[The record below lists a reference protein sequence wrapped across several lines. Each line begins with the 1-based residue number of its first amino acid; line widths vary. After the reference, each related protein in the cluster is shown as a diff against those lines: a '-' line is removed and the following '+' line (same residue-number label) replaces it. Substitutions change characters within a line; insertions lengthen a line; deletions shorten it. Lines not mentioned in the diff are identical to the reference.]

1 MFRSIRARIIVATA
15 GCLVVALL
23 LNTVINFQVTRQ
35 DNQQSQRDILTST
48 SASHNMAI
56 ADWVKSKMTVI
67 ASAQTVALSDDP
79 VPVFKQLAQAGGF
92 TNVYVG
98 YASKTAKFSEPAG
111 VPADYDPTI
120 RPWYQQVV
128 STDGPVVTAPYVDAG
143 SGKLVVTFA
152 VPVKENGTLKAVV
165 AGDVAM
171 DSVVA
176 NVRGIHPTPA
186 SSGLLLNSDG
196 SVIAAND
203 PALTLKPFAE
213 TIKGID
219 FAALKSGTPV
229 DGTLNDA
236 EKTFVATAVPG
247 TNWLLVVALDNGD
260 ATSGMRSLLKASAIS
275 LVILALLSA
284 AIVHFLIARLLKRLS
299 DIRDA
304 MHNIANGTNDLSQ
317 RLPDSGEDEVAQ
329 IAQAFNAFSDKL
341 SVVMVQLRDA
351 SESVKNAAQE
361 IAAGNHDLSGRTE
374 QAASSLRETASAVEQ
389 ITASVTQSNESA
401 AEANDQAS
409 KASAAAARGG
419 EVVSQ
424 AISTMQ
430 SIEVASAKIGDITS
444 VIDGIAFQT
453 NILALNASVE
463 AARAG
468 EQGRGFAVVA
478 GEVRNLASR
487 SAQAAKEIKSLIDST
502 TDSVAT
508 GSRYVHLAGESMD
521 EIRSSIGSVSGIM
534 REISIATSEQMK
546 GIHEINHAV
555 THLDRMVQQNAELVV
570 ESAAAAGALQSQ
582 AGDLA
587 ETAGHF
593 RI

>member
-1 MFRSIRARIIVATA
+1 MFRSIRARIIAATA

-128 STDGPVVTAPYVDAG
+128 SADGPVVTAPYVDAG
-143 SGKLVVTFA
+143 TGKLVVTFA
-152 VPVKENGTLKAVV
+152 VPVKENGALKAVV

-176 NVRGIHPTPA
+176 NVRGIHPTPS

-219 FAALKSGTPV
+219 FAALKSGNLV
-229 DGTLNDA
+229 DGTLNDV

-284 AIVHFLIARLLKRLS
+284 AIVHLLIARLLKRLS

-361 IAAGNHDLSGRTE
+361 IAAGNQDLSGRTE

-453 NILALNASVE
+453 NILALNAAVE

-468 EQGRGFAVVA
+468 EQGKGFAVVA
-478 GEVRNLASR
+478 GEVRHLASR
-487 SAQAAKEIKSLIDST
+487 SASAANDIRKLIDASA
-502 TDSVAT
+502 SKVQS
-508 GSRYVHLAGESMD
+508 GSEQVHAAGRTMD
-521 EIRSSIGSVSGIM
+521 DIVVQVKNVTQLIAQ
-534 REISIATSEQMK
+534 ISHATSEQATGLSELTRAVAELDSITQKNADLVEESAHISAMVK
-546 GIHEINHAV
+546 HRAGRLKDAV
-555 THLDRMVQQNAELVV
+555 TVLH
-570 ESAAAAGALQSQ
+570 
-582 AGDLA
+582 
-587 ETAGHF
+587 
-593 RI
+593 

>member
-1 MFRSIRARIIVATA
+1 MFRSIRARIIAATA

-23 LNTVINFQVTRQ
+23 LNTVINFLVTRQ

-143 SGKLVVTFA
+143 TGKLVVTFA
-152 VPVKENGTLKAVV
+152 VPVKENGALKAVV

-176 NVRGIHPTPA
+176 NVRGIHPTPS

-219 FAALKSGTPV
+219 FAALKSGNLV
-229 DGTLNDA
+229 DGTLNDV

-247 TNWLLVVALDNGD
+247 TNWLLVVALDSGD

-284 AIVHFLIARLLKRLS
+284 AIVHLLIARLLKRLS

-317 RLPDSGEDEVAQ
+317 RLPDSGQDEVAQ

-361 IAAGNHDLSGRTE
+361 IAAGNQDLSGRTE

-570 ESAAAAGALQSQ
+570 QSAAAAGALQSQ

>member
-1 MFRSIRARIIVATA
+1 MFTSIRARIIAATT

-23 LNTVINFQVTRQ
+23 LNTIINFQVTRQ

-56 ADWVKSKMTVI
+56 ADWVNSKMTVI
-67 ASAQTVALSDDP
+67 TSAQPVALSDDP
-79 VPVFKQLAQAGGF
+79 VPVFKQLALAGGF

-98 YASKTAKFSEPAG
+98 YASKTAKFSDPTG
-111 VPADYDPTI
+111 VPADYDPTL

-128 STDGPVVTAPYVDAG
+128 SADGPVVTAPYVDAG
-143 SGKLVVTFA
+143 TGKLVVTFA
-152 VPVKENGTLKAVV
+152 VPVKEQGALKAVV

-186 SSGLLLNSDG
+186 SSGLLLDSNG
-196 SVIAAND
+196 TVIAGSD
-203 PALTLKPFAE
+203 PALTLKPFTE
-213 TIKGID
+213 TIKGTD
-219 FAALKSGTPV
+219 FATLKSGNLV
-229 DGTLNDA
+229 DGTFNGR
-236 EKTFVATAVPG
+236 EKTFLATAVPG
-247 TNWLLVVALDNGD
+247 THWLLVVALDNGD
-260 ATSGMRSLLKASAIS
+260 ATAGMRSLLKASALS
-275 LVILALLSA
+275 LAILALLSGA
-284 AIVHFLIARLLKRLS
+284 LMHLLIARLLKRLS
-299 DIRDA
+299 GIRDA
-304 MHNIANGTNDLSQ
+304 MNSIANGTNDLSQ
-317 RLPDSGEDEVAQ
+317 RLPDKGGDEVAQ

-351 SESVKNAAQE
+351 SASVKNAAHE
-361 IAAGNHDLSGRTE
+361 IAAGNQDLSGRTE
-374 QAASSLRETASAVEQ
+374 QAASSLRETASAVEE

-401 AEANDQAS
+401 AEANEQAI
-409 KASAAAARGG
+409 KASAAASRGG
-419 EVVSQ
+419 DVVAQ

-430 SIEVASAKIGDITS
+430 SIELASAKIGDITS

-502 TDSVAT
+502 TESVAT
-508 GSRYVHLAGESMD
+508 GSRFVHLAGDSMD
-521 EIRSSIGSVSGIM
+521 EIRASVGSVSGIM
-534 REISIATSEQMK
+534 REISIATREQMK

-570 ESAAAAGALQSQ
+570 QSAAAASALQSQ

>member
-1 MFRSIRARIIVATA
+1 MFRSIRARIIAATA

-128 STDGPVVTAPYVDAG
+128 SADGPVVTAPYVDAG
-143 SGKLVVTFA
+143 TGKLVVTFA
-152 VPVKENGTLKAVV
+152 VPVKENGALKAVV

-176 NVRGIHPTPA
+176 NVRGIHPTPS

-219 FAALKSGTPV
+219 FAALKSGNLV
-229 DGTLNDA
+229 DGTLNDV

-284 AIVHFLIARLLKRLS
+284 TIVHLLIARLLKRLS

-361 IAAGNHDLSGRTE
+361 IAAGNQDLSGRTE

-570 ESAAAAGALQSQ
+570 QSAAAAGALQSQ

>member
-1 MFRSIRARIIVATA
+1 MFRSIRARIIAVTT
-15 GCLVVALL
+15 GCLVVALV

-67 ASAQTVALSDDP
+67 ASAQSVALSDDP

-98 YASKTAKFSEPAG
+98 YASKTAKFSDPAG

-128 STDGPVVTAPYVDAG
+128 SQHGPVVTAPYVDAG
-143 SGKLVVTFA
+143 TGKLVVTFA
-152 VPVKENGTLKAVV
+152 VPVKENGTLQAVV

-196 SVIAAND
+196 SVIAASD

-213 TIKGID
+213 IITGTD
-219 FAALKSGTPV
+219 LATLKSGNLV
-229 DGTLNDA
+229 EGAFDGG
-236 EKTFVATAVPG
+236 EKTFVATPVPG
-247 TNWLLVVALDNGD
+247 TNWMLVVALDNND
-260 ATSGMRSLLKASAIS
+260 ATSGMRSLLKASALS
-275 LVILALLSA
+275 LVILALLSG
-284 AIVHFLIARLLKRLS
+284 AIVHILIARLLKRLS

-317 RLPDSGEDEVAQ
+317 RLPDSGNDEVAQ

-351 SESVKNAAQE
+351 SASVKNAAQE
-361 IAAGNHDLSGRTE
+361 IAAGNQDLSGRTE
-374 QAASSLRETASAVEQ
+374 QAASSLRETASAVEE

-401 AEANDQAS
+401 AEANEQAS
-409 KASAAAARGG
+409 KASAAASRGG

-521 EIRSSIGSVSGIM
+521 EIRASIGSVSGIM

-570 ESAAAAGALQSQ
+570 QSAAAASALQSQ

>member
-1 MFRSIRARIIVATA
+1 MFRSIRARIIAATT

-23 LNTVINFQVTRQ
+23 LNTIINFQVTRQ

-56 ADWVKSKMTVI
+56 ADWVISKMTVI
-67 ASAQTVALSDDP
+67 TSAQPVALSDDP
-79 VPVFKQLAQAGGF
+79 VPVFKQLALAGGF

-98 YASKTAKFSEPAG
+98 YASKTAKFSDPTG
-111 VPADYDPTI
+111 VPADYDPTL
-120 RPWYQQVV
+120 RPWYQQAV
-128 STDGPVVTAPYVDAG
+128 SADGPVVTAPYVDAG
-143 SGKLVVTFA
+143 TGKLVVTFA
-152 VPVKENGTLKAVV
+152 VPVKEQGALKAVV

-186 SSGLLLNSDG
+186 SSGLLLDSNG
-196 SVIAAND
+196 TVIAGSD
-203 PALTLKPFAE
+203 PALTLKPFTE
-213 TIKGID
+213 TIKGTD
-219 FAALKSGTPV
+219 FAALKSGNLV
-229 DGTLNDA
+229 DGTFNGR
-236 EKTFVATAVPG
+236 EKTFLATAVPG
-247 TNWLLVVALDNGD
+247 THWLLVVALDNGD
-260 ATSGMRSLLKASAIS
+260 ATAGMRSLLKASALS
-275 LVILALLSA
+275 LAILALLSGA
-284 AIVHFLIARLLKRLS
+284 LMHLLIARLLKRLS
-299 DIRDA
+299 GIRDA
-304 MHNIANGTNDLSQ
+304 MNSIANGTNDLSQ
-317 RLPDSGEDEVAQ
+317 RLPDKGGDEVAQ

-341 SVVMVQLRDA
+341 SVVMIQLRDA
-351 SESVKNAAQE
+351 SASVKNAAHE
-361 IAAGNHDLSGRTE
+361 IAAGNQDLSGRTE
-374 QAASSLRETASAVEQ
+374 QAASSLRETASAVEE

-401 AEANDQAS
+401 AEANEQAS
-409 KASAAAARGG
+409 KASAAASRGG
-419 EVVSQ
+419 DVVAQ

-430 SIEVASAKIGDITS
+430 SIELASAKIGDITS

-502 TDSVAT
+502 TESVAT
-508 GSRYVHLAGESMD
+508 GSRFVHLAGDSMD
-521 EIRSSIGSVSGIM
+521 EIRASVGSVSGIM
-534 REISIATSEQMK
+534 REMSIATREQMK

-570 ESAAAAGALQSQ
+570 QSAAAASALQSQ

>member
-1 MFRSIRARIIVATA
+1 MFRSIRARIIAATV
-15 GCLVVALL
+15 GCLIAALI

-35 DNQQSQRDILTST
+35 DNQQSQRDMLAST
-48 SASHNMAI
+48 SASHSLAI
-56 ADWVKSKMTVI
+56 ADWVSSKTTI
-67 ASAQTVALSDDP
+67 INSLQGVALSDDP
-79 VPVFKQLAQAGGF
+79 VPMFKQLAQAGGF
-92 TNVYVG
+92 INVYVG
-98 YASKTAKFSEPAG
+98 YASKTAKFSNPDG
-111 VPADYDPTI
+111 VPADYDPTV
-120 RPWYQQVV
+120 RPWYQQAVNE
-128 STDGPVVTAPYVDAG
+128 DRAIVTAPYVDTG
-143 SGKLVVTFA
+143 TKKLVVTFA
-152 VPVKENGTLKAVV
+152 VPVKENGELKAVL

-219 FAALKSGTPV
+219 FAALKSGNPV

-247 TNWLLVVALDNGD
+247 TNWLLVVALDSGD
-260 ATSGMRSLLKASAIS
+260 ATSGMRSLLKASGIS

-361 IAAGNHDLSGRTE
+361 IAAGNQDLSGRTE

>member
-1 MFRSIRARIIVATA
+1 MFRSIRARIIAATT

-23 LNTVINFQVTRQ
+23 LNTVINFQVTRH
-35 DNQQSQRDILTST
+35 DNQQSQRDILSST
-48 SASHNMAI
+48 SASHTMAI
-56 ADWVKSKMTVI
+56 ADWVKGKMAVI
-67 ASAQTVALSDDP
+67 ASAQSVALSDDP

-98 YASKTAKFSEPAG
+98 YASKTAKFSDPAG

-128 STDGPVVTAPYVDAG
+128 SAGGPVVTAPYVDAG
-143 SGKLVVTFA
+143 TGKLVVTFA
-152 VPVKENGTLKAVV
+152 IPVKENGALKAVV
-165 AGDVAM
+165 AGDVAL

-186 SSGLLLNSDG
+186 SSGLLLGSDG
-196 SVIAAND
+196 TVIAAND
-203 PALTLKPFAE
+203 PALTLKPLNE
-213 TIKGID
+213 VLKGID
-219 FAALKSGTPV
+219 FAALKSGDLV
-229 DGTLNDA
+229 DGTFDGSD
-236 EKTFVATAVPG
+236 KTFVATAVPG
-247 TNWLLVVALDNGD
+247 TRWLLVVALDNAD
-260 ATSGMRSLLKASAIS
+260 ATSGMRSLLKASALS
-275 LVILALLSA
+275 LAILALLSG
-284 AIVHFLIARLLKRLS
+284 AIVHVLIARLLKRLS

-304 MHNIANGTNDLSQ
+304 MNNIANGTNDLSQ
-317 RLPDSGEDEVAQ
+317 RLPDKGDDEVAQ

-341 SVVMVQLRDA
+341 SVVMVQLREA
-351 SESVKNAAQE
+351 SASVKNAARE
-361 IAAGNHDLSGRTE
+361 IAAGNQDLSGRTE
-374 QAASSLRETASAVEQ
+374 QAASSLRETASAVEE

-401 AEANDQAS
+401 AEANEQAS

-419 EVVSQ
+419 DVVAQ

-502 TDSVAT
+502 TESVAT
-508 GSRYVHLAGESMD
+508 GSRYVHLAGDSMD
-521 EIRSSIGSVSGIM
+521 EIRSSVGSVSGIM
-534 REISIATSEQMK
+534 REISIATREQMK

-555 THLDRMVQQNAELVV
+555 SHLDRMVQQNAELVV
-570 ESAAAAGALQSQ
+570 QSAAAASALQSQ

>member
-1 MFRSIRARIIVATA
+1 MFRSIRARIIAATA

-143 SGKLVVTFA
+143 TGKLVVTFA
-152 VPVKENGTLKAVV
+152 VPVKENGALKAVV

-219 FAALKSGTPV
+219 FAALKSGNL
-229 DGTLNDA
+229 DGTLNDV

-247 TNWLLVVALDNGD
+247 TNWLLVVALDSGD

-317 RLPDSGEDEVAQ
+317 RLPGGEDEVAQ

-361 IAAGNHDLSGRTE
+361 IAAGNQDLSGRTE

-409 KASAAAARGG
+409 KASAAAARRRG
-419 EVVSQ
+419 
-424 AISTMQ
+424 
-430 SIEVASAKIGDITS
+430 
-444 VIDGIAFQT
+444 GIAGDQ
-453 NILALNASVE
+453 
-463 AARAG
+463 
-468 EQGRGFAVVA
+468 
-478 GEVRNLASR
+478 
-487 SAQAAKEIKSLIDST
+487 
-502 TDSVAT
+502 
-508 GSRYVHLAGESMD
+508 H
-521 EIRSSIGSVSGIM
+521 
-534 REISIATSEQMK
+534 
-546 GIHEINHAV
+546 HAV
-555 THLDRMVQQNAELVV
+555 HRSRVGKNWRYHQRD
-570 ESAAAAGALQSQ
+570 
-582 AGDLA
+582 
-587 ETAGHF
+587 
-593 RI
+593 

>member
-1 MFRSIRARIIVATA
+1 MFRSIRARIIAATT

-23 LNTVINFQVTRQ
+23 LNTIINFQVTRQ

-56 ADWVKSKMTVI
+56 ADWVNSKMTVI
-67 ASAQTVALSDDP
+67 TSAQPAALSDDP
-79 VPVFKQLAQAGGF
+79 VPVFKQLALAGGF

-98 YASKTAKFSEPAG
+98 YASKTAKFSDPTG
-111 VPADYDPTI
+111 VPADYDPTL

-128 STDGPVVTAPYVDAG
+128 SADGPVVTAPYVDAG
-143 SGKLVVTFA
+143 TGKLVVTFA
-152 VPVKENGTLKAVV
+152 VPVKEQGALKAVV

-186 SSGLLLNSDG
+186 SSGLLLDSNG
-196 SVIAAND
+196 TVIAGSD
-203 PALTLKPFAE
+203 PALTLKPFTE
-213 TIKGID
+213 TIKGTD
-219 FAALKSGTPV
+219 FATLKSGNLV
-229 DGTLNDA
+229 DGTFNGR
-236 EKTFVATAVPG
+236 EKTFLATAVPG
-247 TNWLLVVALDNGD
+247 THWLLVVALDNGD
-260 ATSGMRSLLKASAIS
+260 ATAGMRSLLKASALS
-275 LVILALLSA
+275 LTILALLSGA
-284 AIVHFLIARLLKRLS
+284 LMHLLIARLLKRLS
-299 DIRDA
+299 GIRDA
-304 MHNIANGTNDLSQ
+304 MNSIANGTNDLSQ
-317 RLPDSGEDEVAQ
+317 RLPDKGGDEVAQ

-351 SESVKNAAQE
+351 SASVKNAAHE
-361 IAAGNHDLSGRTE
+361 IATGNQDLSGRTE
-374 QAASSLRETASAVEQ
+374 QAASSLRETASAVEE

-401 AEANDQAS
+401 AEANEQAS
-409 KASAAAARGG
+409 KASAAASRGG
-419 EVVSQ
+419 DVVAQ

-430 SIEVASAKIGDITS
+430 SIELASAKIGDITS

-502 TDSVAT
+502 TESVAT
-508 GSRYVHLAGESMD
+508 GSRFVHLAGDSMD
-521 EIRSSIGSVSGIM
+521 EIRASVGSVSGIM
-534 REISIATSEQMK
+534 REISIATREQMK

-570 ESAAAAGALQSQ
+570 QSAAAASALQSQ

>member
-1 MFRSIRARIIVATA
+1 MFRSIRARIIAATT
-15 GCLVVALL
+15 GCMVVALL
-23 LNTVINFQVTRQ
+23 LNTIINFQVTRQ

-56 ADWVKSKMTVI
+56 ADWVNSKMTVI
-67 ASAQTVALSDDP
+67 TSAQPVALSDDP
-79 VPVFKQLAQAGGF
+79 VPVFKQLALAGGF

-98 YASKTAKFSEPAG
+98 YASKTAKFSDPTG
-111 VPADYDPTI
+111 VPADYDPTL
-120 RPWYQQVV
+120 RPWYQQAV
-128 STDGPVVTAPYVDAG
+128 SADGPVVTAPYVDAG
-143 SGKLVVTFA
+143 TGKLVVTFA
-152 VPVKENGTLKAVV
+152 VPVKEQGALKAVV

-186 SSGLLLNSDG
+186 SSGLLLDSNG
-196 SVIAAND
+196 TVIAGSD
-203 PALTLKPFAE
+203 PALTLKPFTE
-213 TIKGID
+213 TIKGTD
-219 FAALKSGTPV
+219 FATLKSGSLV
-229 DGTLNDA
+229 DGTFNGR
-236 EKTFVATAVPG
+236 EKTFLATAVPG
-247 TNWLLVVALDNGD
+247 THWLLVVALDNGD
-260 ATSGMRSLLKASAIS
+260 ATAGMRSLLKASALS
-275 LVILALLSA
+275 LAILALLSGA
-284 AIVHFLIARLLKRLS
+284 LMHLLIARLLKRLS
-299 DIRDA
+299 GIRDA
-304 MHNIANGTNDLSQ
+304 MNSIANGTNDLSQ
-317 RLPDSGEDEVAQ
+317 RLPDKGGDEVAQ

-351 SESVKNAAQE
+351 SASVKNAAHE
-361 IAAGNHDLSGRTE
+361 IAAGNQDLSGRTE
-374 QAASSLRETASAVEQ
+374 QAASSLRETASAVEE

-401 AEANDQAS
+401 AEANEQAI
-409 KASAAAARGG
+409 KASAAASRGG
-419 EVVSQ
+419 DVVAQ

-430 SIEVASAKIGDITS
+430 SIELASAKIGDITS

-502 TDSVAT
+502 TESVAT
-508 GSRYVHLAGESMD
+508 GSRFVHLAGDSMD
-521 EIRSSIGSVSGIM
+521 EIRASVGSVSGIM
-534 REISIATSEQMK
+534 REISIATREQMK

-570 ESAAAAGALQSQ
+570 QSAAAASALQSQ

>member
-1 MFRSIRARIIVATA
+1 MFRSIRARIIAATA

-143 SGKLVVTFA
+143 TGKLVVTFA
-152 VPVKENGTLKAVV
+152 VPVKENGALKAVV

-176 NVRGIHPTPA
+176 NVRGIHPTPS
-186 SSGLLLNSDG
+186 SSGLLLNSAG

-219 FAALKSGTPV
+219 FAALKSGNLV
-229 DGTLNDA
+229 DGTLNDV

-247 TNWLLVVALDNGD
+247 TNWLLVVALDSGD

-284 AIVHFLIARLLKRLS
+284 AIVHLLIARLLKRLS

-361 IAAGNHDLSGRTE
+361 IAAGNQDLSGRTE

-570 ESAAAAGALQSQ
+570 QSAAAAGALQSQ

>member
-1 MFRSIRARIIVATA
+1 MFRSIRARIIAATT

-23 LNTVINFQVTRQ
+23 LNTIINFQVTRQ

-56 ADWVKSKMTVI
+56 ADWVNSKMTVI
-67 ASAQTVALSDDP
+67 TSAQPVALSDDP
-79 VPVFKQLAQAGGF
+79 VPVFKQLALAGGF

-98 YASKTAKFSEPAG
+98 YASKTAKFSDPTG
-111 VPADYDPTI
+111 VPADYDPTL
-120 RPWYQQVV
+120 RPWYQQAV
-128 STDGPVVTAPYVDAG
+128 SADGPVVTAPYVDAG
-143 SGKLVVTFA
+143 TGKLVVTFA
-152 VPVKENGTLKAVV
+152 VPVKDQGALKAVV

-186 SSGLLLNSDG
+186 SSGLLLDSNG
-196 SVIAAND
+196 TVIAGSD
-203 PALTLKPFAE
+203 PALTLKPFTE
-213 TIKGID
+213 TIKGTD
-219 FAALKSGTPV
+219 FAALKSGNLV
-229 DGTLNDA
+229 DGTFNGR
-236 EKTFVATAVPG
+236 EKTFLATAVPG
-247 TNWLLVVALDNGD
+247 THWLLVVALDNGD
-260 ATSGMRSLLKASAIS
+260 ATAGMRSLLKASALS
-275 LVILALLSA
+275 LAILALLSGA
-284 AIVHFLIARLLKRLS
+284 LMHLLIARLLKRLS
-299 DIRDA
+299 GIRDA
-304 MHNIANGTNDLSQ
+304 MNSIANGTNDLSQ
-317 RLPDSGEDEVAQ
+317 RLPDKGGDEVAQ

-351 SESVKNAAQE
+351 SASVKNAAHE
-361 IAAGNHDLSGRTE
+361 IAAGNQDLSGRTE
-374 QAASSLRETASAVEQ
+374 QAASSLRETASAVEE

-401 AEANDQAS
+401 AEANEQAS
-409 KASAAAARGG
+409 KASAAASRGG
-419 EVVSQ
+419 DVVAQ

-430 SIEVASAKIGDITS
+430 SIELASAKIGDITS

-502 TDSVAT
+502 TESVAT
-508 GSRYVHLAGESMD
+508 GSRFVHLAGDSMD
-521 EIRSSIGSVSGIM
+521 EIRASVGSVSGIM
-534 REISIATSEQMK
+534 REISIATREQMK

-555 THLDRMVQQNAELVV
+555 SHLDRMVQQNAELVV
-570 ESAAAAGALQSQ
+570 QSAAAASALQSQ
-582 AGDLA
+582 AGELA

>member
-1 MFRSIRARIIVATA
+1 MFRSIRARIIAATT

-128 STDGPVVTAPYVDAG
+128 SQDSPVVTAPYVDAG

-196 SVIAAND
+196 TVIAASD

-213 TIKGID
+213 PLKGID
-219 FAALKSGTPV
+219 FAALKSGNPV
-229 DGTLNDA
+229 NGTFNGA

-247 TNWLLVVALDNGD
+247 TNWMLVVALDTGD

-275 LVILALLSA
+275 LVILALLSG

-317 RLPDSGEDEVAQ
+317 RLPDSGDDEVAQ

-351 SESVKNAAQE
+351 SASVKNAARE
-361 IAAGNHDLSGRTE
+361 IAAGNQDLSGRTE
-374 QAASSLRETASAVEQ
+374 QAASSLRETASAVEE

-487 SAQAAKEIKSLIDST
+487 SAQAAKEIKTLIDST
-502 TDSVAT
+502 TNSVAT
-508 GSRYVHLAGESMD
+508 GSRYVHLAGESMN

-546 GIHEINHAV
+546 GIQEINHAV

-570 ESAAAAGALQSQ
+570 QSAAAAGALQSQ

>member
-1 MFRSIRARIIVATA
+1 MFRSIRARIIAATT

-23 LNTVINFQVTRQ
+23 LNTIINFQVTRQ

-56 ADWVKSKMTVI
+56 ADWVNNKMTVI
-67 ASAQTVALSDDP
+67 TSAQPVALSDDP
-79 VPVFKQLAQAGGF
+79 VPVFKQLALAGGF

-98 YASKTAKFSEPAG
+98 YASKTAKFSDPTG
-111 VPADYDPTI
+111 VPADYDPTL

-128 STDGPVVTAPYVDAG
+128 SADGPVVTAPYVDAG
-143 SGKLVVTFA
+143 TGKLVVTFA
-152 VPVKENGTLKAVV
+152 VPVKEQGALKAVV

-186 SSGLLLNSDG
+186 SSGLLLDSNG
-196 SVIAAND
+196 TVIAGSD
-203 PALTLKPFAE
+203 PALTLKPFTE
-213 TIKGID
+213 TIKGTD
-219 FAALKSGTPV
+219 FATLKSGNLV
-229 DGTLNDA
+229 DGTFNGR
-236 EKTFVATAVPG
+236 EKTFLATAVPG
-247 TNWLLVVALDNGD
+247 THWLLVVALDNGD
-260 ATSGMRSLLKASAIS
+260 ATAGMRSLLKASALS
-275 LVILALLSA
+275 LAILALLSGA
-284 AIVHFLIARLLKRLS
+284 LMHLLIARLLKRLS
-299 DIRDA
+299 GIRDA
-304 MHNIANGTNDLSQ
+304 MNSIANGTNDLSQ
-317 RLPDSGEDEVAQ
+317 RLPDKGGDEVAQ

-351 SESVKNAAQE
+351 SASVKNAAHE
-361 IAAGNHDLSGRTE
+361 IAAGNQDLSGRTE
-374 QAASSLRETASAVEQ
+374 QAASSLRETASAVEE

-401 AEANDQAS
+401 AEANEQAS
-409 KASAAAARGG
+409 KASAAASRGG
-419 EVVSQ
+419 DVVAQ

-430 SIEVASAKIGDITS
+430 SIELASAKIGDITS

-502 TDSVAT
+502 TESVAT
-508 GSRYVHLAGESMD
+508 GSRFVHLAGDSMD
-521 EIRSSIGSVSGIM
+521 EIRASVGSVSGIM
-534 REISIATSEQMK
+534 REISIATREQMK

-570 ESAAAAGALQSQ
+570 QSAAAASALQGR
-582 AGDLA
+582 AGELA

>member
-1 MFRSIRARIIVATA
+1 MFRSIRARIIAATT

-23 LNTVINFQVTRQ
+23 LNTIINFQVTRQ

-56 ADWVKSKMTVI
+56 ADWVNNKMTVI
-67 ASAQTVALSDDP
+67 TSAQPVALSDDP
-79 VPVFKQLAQAGGF
+79 VPVFKQLALAGGF

-98 YASKTAKFSEPAG
+98 YASKTAKFSDPTG
-111 VPADYDPTI
+111 VPADYDPTL
-120 RPWYQQVV
+120 RPWYQQAV
-128 STDGPVVTAPYVDAG
+128 SADGPVVTAPYVDAG
-143 SGKLVVTFA
+143 TGKLVVTFA
-152 VPVKENGTLKAVV
+152 VPVKEQGALKAVV

-186 SSGLLLNSDG
+186 SSGLLLDSNG
-196 SVIAAND
+196 TVIAGSD
-203 PALTLKPFAE
+203 SALTLKPFTE
-213 TIKGID
+213 TIKGTD
-219 FAALKSGTPV
+219 FATLKSGNLV
-229 DGTLNDA
+229 DGTFNGR
-236 EKTFVATAVPG
+236 EKTFLATAVPG
-247 TNWLLVVALDNGD
+247 THWLLVVALDNGD
-260 ATSGMRSLLKASAIS
+260 ATAGMRSLLKASALS
-275 LVILALLSA
+275 LAILALLSGA
-284 AIVHFLIARLLKRLS
+284 LMHLLIARLLKRLS
-299 DIRDA
+299 GIRDA
-304 MHNIANGTNDLSQ
+304 MNSIANGTNDLSQ
-317 RLPDSGEDEVAQ
+317 RLPDKGGDEVAQ

-351 SESVKNAAQE
+351 SASVKNAAHE
-361 IAAGNHDLSGRTE
+361 IAAGNQDLSGRTE
-374 QAASSLRETASAVEQ
+374 QAASSLRETASAVEE

-401 AEANDQAS
+401 AEANEQAS
-409 KASAAAARGG
+409 KASAAASRGG
-419 EVVSQ
+419 DVVAQ

-430 SIEVASAKIGDITS
+430 SIELASAKIGDITS

-502 TDSVAT
+502 TESVAT
-508 GSRYVHLAGESMD
+508 GSRFVHLAGDSMD
-521 EIRSSIGSVSGIM
+521 EIRASVGSVSGIM
-534 REISIATSEQMK
+534 REISIATREQMK

-570 ESAAAAGALQSQ
+570 QSAAAASALQGR
-582 AGDLA
+582 AGELA

>member
-1 MFRSIRARIIVATA
+1 MFRSIRARIIAATV

-67 ASAQTVALSDDP
+67 AAAQTVALSDDP

-128 STDGPVVTAPYVDAG
+128 SADGPVVTAPYVDAG
-143 SGKLVVTFA
+143 TGKLVVTFA
-152 VPVKENGTLKAVV
+152 VPVKENGALKAVV

-176 NVRGIHPTPA
+176 NVRGIHPTP
-186 SSGLLLNSDG
+186 SSIGLLLNSDG

-219 FAALKSGTPV
+219 FAALKSGNLV
-229 DGTLNDA
+229 DGTLNDV

-247 TNWLLVVALDNGD
+247 TNWLLVVALDSGD

-284 AIVHFLIARLLKRLS
+284 AIVHLLIARLLKRLS

-361 IAAGNHDLSGRTE
+361 IAAGNQDLSGRTE

-570 ESAAAAGALQSQ
+570 QSAAAAGALQSQ

>member
-1 MFRSIRARIIVATA
+1 MFRSIRARIIAATA

-98 YASKTAKFSEPAG
+98 YASKTAKFAEPAG

-143 SGKLVVTFA
+143 TGKLVVTFA
-152 VPVKENGTLKAVV
+152 VPVKENGALKAVV

-176 NVRGIHPTPA
+176 NVRGIHPTPS

-219 FAALKSGTPV
+219 FAALKSGNLV
-229 DGTLNDA
+229 DGTLNDV

-247 TNWLLVVALDNGD
+247 TNWLLVVALDSGD

-284 AIVHFLIARLLKRLS
+284 AIVHLLIARLLKRLS

-361 IAAGNHDLSGRTE
+361 IAAGNQDLSGRTE

-430 SIEVASAKIGDITS
+430 SIEVASAKIGDITN

-534 REISIATSEQMK
+534 REISTATSEQMK

-570 ESAAAAGALQSQ
+570 QSAAAAGALQSQ

>member
-1 MFRSIRARIIVATA
+1 MFRSIRARIIAATA

-143 SGKLVVTFA
+143 TGKLVVTFA
-152 VPVKENGTLKAVV
+152 VPVKENGALKAVV

-176 NVRGIHPTPA
+176 NVRGIHPTPS

-219 FAALKSGTPV
+219 FAALKSGNLV
-229 DGTLNDA
+229 DGTLNDV

-247 TNWLLVVALDNGD
+247 TNWLLVVALDSGD

-284 AIVHFLIARLLKRLS
+284 AIVHLLIARLLKRLS

-361 IAAGNHDLSGRTE
+361 IAAGNQDLSGRTE

-534 REISIATSEQMK
+534 REISTATSEQMK

-570 ESAAAAGALQSQ
+570 QSAAAAGALQSQ

>member
-1 MFRSIRARIIVATA
+1 MFRSIRARIIAATT

-23 LNTVINFQVTRQ
+23 LNTIINFQVTRQ

-56 ADWVKSKMTVI
+56 ADWVNSKMTVI
-67 ASAQTVALSDDP
+67 TSAQPVALSDDP
-79 VPVFKQLAQAGGF
+79 VPVFKQLALAGGF

-98 YASKTAKFSEPAG
+98 YASKTAKFSDPTG
-111 VPADYDPTI
+111 VPADYDPTL

-128 STDGPVVTAPYVDAG
+128 SADGPVVTAPYVDAG
-143 SGKLVVTFA
+143 TGKLVVTFA
-152 VPVKENGTLKAVV
+152 VPVKEQGALKAVV

-186 SSGLLLNSDG
+186 SSGLLLDSNG
-196 SVIAAND
+196 TVIAGSD
-203 PALTLKPFAE
+203 PALTLKPFTE
-213 TIKGID
+213 TIKGTD
-219 FAALKSGTPV
+219 FAALKSGNLV
-229 DGTLNDA
+229 DGTFNGR
-236 EKTFVATAVPG
+236 EKTFLATAVPG
-247 TNWLLVVALDNGD
+247 THWLLVVALDNGD
-260 ATSGMRSLLKASAIS
+260 ATAGMRSLLKASALS
-275 LVILALLSA
+275 LAILALLSGA
-284 AIVHFLIARLLKRLS
+284 LMHLLIARLLKRLS
-299 DIRDA
+299 GIRDA
-304 MHNIANGTNDLSQ
+304 MNSIANGTNDLSQ
-317 RLPDSGEDEVAQ
+317 RLPDKGGDEVAQ

-351 SESVKNAAQE
+351 SASVKNAAHE
-361 IAAGNHDLSGRTE
+361 IAAGNQDLSGRTE
-374 QAASSLRETASAVEQ
+374 QAASSLRETASAVEE

-401 AEANDQAS
+401 AEANEQAS
-409 KASAAAARGG
+409 KASAAASRGG
-419 EVVSQ
+419 DVVAQ

-430 SIEVASAKIGDITS
+430 SIELASAKIGDITS

-502 TDSVAT
+502 TESVAT
-508 GSRYVHLAGESMD
+508 GSRFVHLAGESMD
-521 EIRSSIGSVSGIM
+521 EIRASVGSVSGIM
-534 REISIATSEQMK
+534 REISIATREQMK

-570 ESAAAAGALQSQ
+570 QSAAAASALQSQ

>member
-1 MFRSIRARIIVATA
+1 MFRSIRARIIAATA

-143 SGKLVVTFA
+143 TGKLVVTFA
-152 VPVKENGTLKAVV
+152 VPVKENGALKAVV

-176 NVRGIHPTPA
+176 NVRGIHPTPS

-219 FAALKSGTPV
+219 FAALKSGNLV
-229 DGTLNDA
+229 DGTLNDV

-284 AIVHFLIARLLKRLS
+284 AIVHLLIARLLKRLS

-361 IAAGNHDLSGRTE
+361 IAAGNQDLSGRTE

-478 GEVRNLASR
+478 DEVRNLASR

-570 ESAAAAGALQSQ
+570 QSAAAAGALQSQ